1 MGSNTGLV
9 LLDETRVRELLDP
22 DELFEALRQ
31 AFRSIS
37 DGSASVPPRVAA
49 LTPSGLLGT
58 MPGYVPGLGL
68 GAKLV
73 TYFRDNHARGL
84 PGHQA
89 LIALF
94 DPDDGR
100 PLALMDG
107 THITAVRTA
116 TAAAVAAMAL
126 APPSVSTIAVLGTG
140 VQGRSHLDAFG
151 RAFPS
156 ASLRLAG
163 RTTSHA
169 RDLAASYPSVEV
181 VDGFAEAVR
190 GADVVCLTT
199 DADEPVIAFGDLPP
213 GCHISSVGSG
223 CEVDAETVAAAR
235 VFVESR
241 AVATQPFPA
250 GSRELA
256 GRDPASVTE
265 VGEVLLG
272 AAPGR
277 QAPDQLTLYKSMG
290 HASEDVAAAAV
301 VWRAASAGPTV
312 RI

>member
-1 MGSNTGLV
+1 MLV
-9 LLDETRVRELLDP
+9 LDDEQVRSLLDP
-22 DELFEALRQ
+22 AELAEGLHA

-49 LTPSGLLGT
+49 LTPAGLLGT
-58 MPGYVPGLGL
+58 MPGYVPGFGL

-73 TYFRDNHARGL
+73 AYFRHNHEHGL

-107 THITAVRTA
+107 THITGMRTA
-116 TAAAVAAMAL
+116 MSAAVAARAL
-126 APPSVSTIAVLGTG
+126 ARPDAATIAVLGTG
-140 VQGRSHLDAFG
+140 VQGREHVDAF
-151 RAFPS
+151 RRLFPG
-156 ASLRLAG
+156 AAMRLAG
-163 RTTSHA
+163 RSGEKTA
-169 RDLAASYPSVEV
+169 ALAAAYDDVQVAASFEQA
-181 VDGFAEAVR
+181 VD
-190 GADVVCLTT
+190 GADVVCLCT
-199 DADEPVIAFGDLPP
+199 DADDPVIARAWLAE
-213 GCHISSVGSG
+213 GCHVSSVGSG
-223 CEVDAETVAAAR
+223 VEVDAETVSTAA

-256 GRDPASVTE
+256 DRNPDSVTE

-272 AAPGR
+272 TKPGR
-277 QAPDQLTLYKSMG
+277 TSPTQLTLYKSMG
-290 HASEDVAAAAV
+290 HASQDVVAAAIV
-301 VWRAASAGPTV
+301 YRAADLGW
-312 RI
+312 